1 MKADGGL
8 KMKHDNDYGIGLR
21 NVWDVVCYDSEG
33 QEKWREVNRNL
44 VVTAGLNDVLTQY
57 FKGSSYTAAWYVG
70 LKGAGSVA
78 AGDTMSSHSGWS
90 ELPHTTAY
98 SQVVRQTLTLGTPS
112 SGSVDNTSNKA
123 TYSINAT
130 NTVAG
135 AFLANNNASSSATAG
150 TLYGAVDF
158 ASARSVVS
166 GDTLEV
172 TVTLTAAS
180 A

>member
-1 MKADGGL
+1 M
-8 KMKHDNDYGIGLR
+8 
-21 NVWDVVCYDSEG
+21 
-33 QEKWREVNRNL
+33 
-44 VVTAGLNDVLTQY
+44 
-57 FKGSSYTAAWYVG
+57 
-70 LKGAGSVA
+70 A

-112 SGSVDNTSNKA
+112 SGSVDSTSNKA